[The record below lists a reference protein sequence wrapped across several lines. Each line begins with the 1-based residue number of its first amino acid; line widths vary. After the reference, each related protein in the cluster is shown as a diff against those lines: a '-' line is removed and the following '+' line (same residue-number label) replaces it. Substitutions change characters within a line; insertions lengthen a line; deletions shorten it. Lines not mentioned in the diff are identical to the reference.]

1 MTPILL
7 LVETRKYLYLLMIW
21 LPKFTFPA
29 KIIWPYFFF
38 FFATESVWNVKMNC
52 HIIQE
57 LCVWSEMNNVES
69 KSRKSNIKKDKVKCS
84 LSPAHMAIKHL
95 LDSID
100 FSSAVSARES
110 VKWWGKKRLKTLWWR
125 LFKNKWKEGQGRGN
139 LFTNSGCQ
147 LDEKQNVS
155 LEI

>member
-1 MTPILL
+1 
-7 LVETRKYLYLLMIW
+7 
-21 LPKFTFPA
+21 
-29 KIIWPYFFF
+29 
-38 FFATESVWNVKMNC
+38 
-52 HIIQE
+52 
-57 LCVWSEMNNVES
+57 MNNVES

-125 LFKNKWKEGQGRGN
+125 LFKNK
-139 LFTNSGCQ
+139 
-147 LDEKQNVS
+147 
-155 LEI
+155 